1 MHLKGWNLIKPLAYN
16 LTRRDIHY
24 RHEVFSAGLKAAGY
38 QVESLPPAKGNPSDV
53 LLIWN
58 RYGQYHDI
66 AKQFERGGGTVIVA
80 ENGYLGKDETGGQL
94 YALAIGGHNGS
105 GQWNTGGP
113 ERFAALGVDLQDW
126 RTEGSHVLICPNRS
140 FGRPDMIMPCDWASD
155 VRRRLAKLTHR
166 EIRVRPHPG
175 NEPPKKPL
183 AADLAG
189 AWAVVIWGSS
199 AGVHALANG
208 IPVFRES
215 PYWIAAAADS
225 QNIKMIEDPAMD
237 DIRRQHAFERLA
249 WAQWSLAQIKS
260 GEAFGHLL
268 RTA

>member
-1 MHLKGWNLIKPLAYN
+1 MIKPLAYN

-38 QVESLPPAKGNPSDV
+38 QVESLPPAKGKPGDV

-66 AKQFERGGGTVIVA
+66 AKRFEQGGGTVIVA
-80 ENGYLGKDETGGQL
+80 ENGYLGKDETGNQL

-113 ERFAALGVDLQDW
+113 ERFAALGVELQDW
-126 RTEGSHVLICPNRS
+126 RSEGKHILVCPNRS
-140 FGRPDMIMPCDWASD
+140 FGRPDIIMPCDWTREVCEKIKRYTS
-155 VRRRLAKLTHR
+155 R
-166 EIRVRPHPG
+166 EIRVRQHPAVIK
-175 NEPPKKPL
+175 PKAPL
-183 AADLAG
+183 ADDLAG

-199 AGVHALANG
+199 AGVHALVAG
-208 IPVFRES
+208 VPVFQES
-215 PYWIAAAADS
+215 PHWICASAASNNLA
-225 QNIKMIEDPAMD
+225 MIENPAMD
-237 DIRRQHAFERLA
+237 HHRRLTALQKLA
-249 WAQWSLAQIKS
+249 WAQWSLKEIETGA
-260 GEAFGHLL
+260 AFDHLL